1 MTLHLAFVFKV
12 KRADV
17 FLKREGEFFI
27 REGELDA
34 GCEQLFNKTCTKAR

>member
-1 MTLHLAFVFKV
+1 MTLHLAFVFKA

-27 REGELDA
+27 CEGELDA